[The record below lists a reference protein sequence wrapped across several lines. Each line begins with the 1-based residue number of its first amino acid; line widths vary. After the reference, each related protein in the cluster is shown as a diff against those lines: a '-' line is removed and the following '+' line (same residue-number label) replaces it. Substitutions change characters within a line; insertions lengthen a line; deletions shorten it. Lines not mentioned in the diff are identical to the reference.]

1 MEKAKAICRLVEEKA
16 GRFTAVSDAVW
27 DTPELGFEVE
37 RSAAVIIKALER
49 EGFQV
54 EGGLAGIATA
64 FKGTWGENGPVIAFL
79 GEYDALPNL
88 SQAAGVAERQELVPG
103 GDGHGCGHNALGAGA
118 LAAAVALR
126 DYIRAKGL
134 PGRVVY
140 FGCPGEEFGCGKAF
154 MARAG
159 CFANLDCAFSW
170 HPQSY
175 TGVWNYGSLAHLS
188 LLFDFKGV
196 AAHASSE
203 PYNGRSALDAA
214 ELMNVGANFLREH
227 IPPAARLHYAFH
239 DAGGMAPN
247 VVQDRAR
254 LNYYV
259 RAPKIAQ
266 TREILER
273 VKKVAAGAAMMTE
286 TDWSFSITD
295 GLSDFIPNSVATT
308 VLAEAMNELGPIAY
322 AAADYALAEKFRAAV
337 SEAAYNTVLEQ
348 MHSIGGSLAE
358 EYRGKNL
365 MDGILPCSGGAHIF
379 PASTDV
385 GDVSYCVP
393 TAQLMAAVGCLG
405 TALHTWQM
413 TAQGRTSLAHKGLLF
428 AGKSMAL
435 AGLKLLERPE
445 LLKEAKREWLSATGG
460 KYVCPFPDE
469 VMPEL

>member
-1 MEKAKAICRLVEEKA
+1 
-16 GRFTAVSDAVW
+16 
-27 DTPELGFEVE
+27 
-37 RSAAVIIKALER
+37 
-49 EGFQV
+49 
-54 EGGLAGIATA
+54 
-64 FKGTWGENGPVIAFL
+64 
-79 GEYDALPNL
+79 
-88 SQAAGVAERQELVPG
+88 
-103 GDGHGCGHNALGAGA
+103 
-118 LAAAVALR
+118 
-126 DYIRAKGL
+126 
-134 PGRVVY
+134 
-140 FGCPGEEFGCGKAF
+140 

-159 CFANLDCAFSW
+159 CFDNLDCAFSW

-188 LLFDFKGV
+188 LLFDFKGI

-203 PYNGRSALDAA
+203 PHNGRSALDAA

-295 GLSDFIPNSVATT
+295 GLSDFIPNNVATT
-308 VLAEAMNELGPIAY
+308 ALAEAMNELGPIAY

-337 SEAAYNTVLEQ
+337 GEAAYNTVLEQ
-348 MHSIGGSLAE
+348 MHSIGGSVAE

-365 MDGILPCSGGAHIF
+365 MDGILPCSGGSHIF

-385 GDVSYCVP
+385 GDVSYCAP

-445 LLKEAKREWLSATGG
+445 LLKEARREWLAATGG

-469 VMPEL
+469 VVPEL